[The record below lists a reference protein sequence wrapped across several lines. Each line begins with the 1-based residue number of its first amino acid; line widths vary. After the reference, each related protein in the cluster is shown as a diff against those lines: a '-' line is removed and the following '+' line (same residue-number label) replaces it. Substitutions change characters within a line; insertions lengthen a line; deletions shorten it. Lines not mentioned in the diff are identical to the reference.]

1 MSPVTIRL
9 EPLDGRM
16 RSIIAEHRQWLE
28 SALGCDP
35 EEAVVAE
42 VELPLDRWALA
53 ALLPDVRVWMSRNA
67 AAAAGELVERAATP
81 PGRFPLLRLAPE
93 AAPGESL
100 ETAPAWKAEWH
111 SSPVAVW
118 LKGIGRP
125 CVLVPLELADTR
137 GERRARSNFLLVRR
151 EDLAALTG
159 RLAEFA
165 ASRKTMKEIFVVNG
179 PDLSF
184 TPCAGWDHLVLDERV
199 RRLVRDDFLR
209 FLSSRDWFEAKGIPF
224 RRGYLLYGPPGNG
237 KTSVVRAMASMPGLS
252 PCSLAWSRPNTDDD
266 DLSALFRW
274 AADHAPSLVIMED
287 LDRHFSHAPHAE
299 RLHRISLAHLLNCLD
314 GLQNSEGVIV
324 VATANHPKA
333 LDPAILNR
341 PGRFDRVVELPN
353 PDEAMRAEYF
363 RRQLG
368 GACSQEGLRR
378 MVRRSA
384 GFSFAQLREC
394 YITAVHLAFDHGRE
408 AAEADLL
415 EAVEMFAGAV
425 KRSGAEKL
433 RRPVGFGEA
442 DAAA

>member
-1 MSPVTIRL
+1 MNTVTIRHEQPDTRL
-9 EPLDGRM
+9 FALV
-16 RSIIAEHRQWLE
+16 AEYREWLE
-28 SALGCDP
+28 TALGCAIH
-35 EEAVVAE
+35 EAVMAE
-42 VELPLDRWALA
+42 VELPLDRWVLGG
-53 ALLPDVRVWMSRNA
+53 LLPDVELWQETDA
-67 AAAAGELVERAATP
+67 AAAFGGMVERLETP
-81 PGRFPLLRLAPE
+81 PGRFPLLRLSPE
-93 AAPGESL
+93 AANEQGADVRRP
-100 ETAPAWKAEWH
+100 WKVRWSAA
-111 SSPVAVW
+111 PVALW
-118 LKGIGRP
+118 LRGLQRP
-125 CVLVPLELADTR
+125 YVLLPVELLDPSN
-137 GERRARSNFLLVRR
+137 ERRRRTNFVLSRR
-151 EDLAALTG
+151 EDLGAFTG
-159 RLAEFA
+159 VLAEFV
-165 ASRKTMKEIFVVNG
+165 ASRRKRKEIFVVNG

-199 RRLVRDDFLR
+199 SRLVRDDFLR
-209 FLSSRDWFEAKGIPF
+209 FLSSRAWFEAKGIPF

-266 DLSALFRW
+266 DLWALFRW

-314 GLQNSEGVIV
+314 GLQTSEGVIV
-324 VATANHPKA
+324 VATANNPKA

-341 PGRFDRVVELPN
+341 PGRFDRVVEFPS
-353 PDEAMRAEYF
+353 PGEALRAEFF
-363 RRQLG
+363 RKQLG
-368 GACSQEGLRR
+368 GADSAEGLRR

-394 YITAVHLAFDHGRE
+394 YITAAYLAFDHNRDVT
-408 AAEADLL
+408 EADLI

-433 RRPVGFGEA
+433 RKPVGFGEA